1 MLSHEIFG
9 ALTPA
14 LATEVLDFIH
24 QSEKPLYRATL
35 EAVATHRK
43 LRPVFLERMSRAER
57 APMILGSLKRP
68 ELSLIA
74 DNLLRSWLLGKH
86 ASMLA
91 AFLTNLGI
99 PNKEGAVDELP
110 ESVGEA
116 PLRSSINTLLAQYP
130 TEAVAVYLNAFNQ
143 FNGAAWANLDELLKT
158 DPRLGLP
165 TPATA

>member
-1 MLSHEIFG
+1 MLS
-9 ALTPA
+9 
-14 LATEVLDFIH
+14 
-24 QSEKPLYRATL
+24 R

-43 LRPVFLERMSRAER
+43 LRPVFLERMSRTER
-57 APMILGSLKRP
+57 SPLIFGSLKRP

-86 ASMLA
+86 SSMLA

-99 PNKEGAVDELP
+99 PNKDGAVDELP

-130 TEAVAVYLNAFNQ
+130 PEAVAIYLNAFNQ
-143 FNGAAWANLDELLKT
+143 FNGAAWSNLDELLKT
-158 DPRLGLP
+158 DARLGLP
-165 TPATA
+165 TPSSS